1 MLWLAVKDAI
11 SLDKSLIDKTNTTA
25 NSIAPALELRYN
37 VLLTCSCE
45 HRMMIHEYHKIVGKT
60 KTRQELR
67 LKNKNRVSLYIFT
80 SPWIL

>member
-11 SLDKSLIDKTNTTA
+11 SLDESLTDKTNTTA
-25 NSIAPALELRYN
+25 NSIARWNIGTMSSLI
-37 VLLTCSCE
+37 TCSCE

-67 LKNKNRVSLYIFT
+67 LKNKNRVGLYIFT
-80 SPWIL
+80 